1 MKYVTLGRSGLKVS
15 GVCLGA
21 GVFGRDADE
30 KSSFKLMDRFVE
42 LGGNF
47 IDTAEL
53 YVHGISEEIIGRWL
67 KQRAARDKVVLATKV
82 FGTAPQGSNGS
93 GLSRAY
99 IRHGVEAS
107 LKRLQTSNIDL
118 YQIHR
123 WDPNTPPEETLGALN
138 DLVRSGKVNYLGC
151 STLAPW
157 QLSKYLA
164 IADQYDWPRF
174 VSIQFPYN
182 ALNRSVEK
190 EILPL
195 CQQEGLAVIAYNPLA
210 GGMLTGKYRRGGKPP
225 LGARFDL
232 AGQPSDEG
240 LRIARMYRDRYMTN
254 EAFDIVERFAEFA
267 NQKGLTPAQLAMAW
281 VVAEPRVTCPNLGAR
296 SAEQFEDA
304 ASGLNVKLTPEQRAA
319 IPAVPPGRWV
329 GRDPLYDGQV

>member
-1 MKYVTLGRSGLKVS
+1 MKYVTLGNSGLKIS
-15 GVCLGA
+15 QVCLGA

-30 KSSFKLMDRFVE
+30 KSSFRVMDHFVE

-47 IDTAEL
+47 IDTAES

-67 KQRAARDKVVLATKV
+67 KQRAAREKIILATKV
-82 FGTAPQGSNGS
+82 FGRAAQDPNGS

-99 IRHGVEAS
+99 IRHSVETS

-123 WDPNTPPEETLGALN
+123 WDPNTPPEETLAALT
-138 DLVRSGKVNYLGC
+138 DLVRSGKVNHLGC
-151 STLAPW
+151 STLAAW

-164 IADQYDWPRF
+164 VADQYDWPRF

-195 CQQEGLAVIAYNPLA
+195 CQKEGLAVITYNPLA
-210 GGMLTGKYRRGGKPP
+210 GGMLTGKYRRGEKPP
-225 LGARFDL
+225 AGSRFDL
-232 AGQPSDEG
+232 EGQTSDEG
-240 LRIARMYRDRYMTN
+240 LHISQMYRDRYMTN
-254 EAFDIVERFAEFA
+254 EAFDIVERWVECA

-281 VVAEPRVTCPNLGAR
+281 VAAEPRVTCSNLGAR

-304 ASGLNVKLTPEQRAA
+304 ASGANVKLTPEQRAA
-319 IPAVPPGRWV
+319 VPAVPPGRWV
-329 GRDPLYDGQV
+329 GKDPLYDGQV